1 MKEEY
6 KHLLTDKQKVWLESQ
21 LHRLEGGWK
30 VLVTNVTNRGKY
42 STHESIELNELGRL
56 VKTKKNTIDNIII

>member
-42 STHESIELNELGRL
+42 STLSLIHI
-56 VKTKKNTIDNIII
+56 